1 MSKSRIPLV
10 LRAGAALVAAAAL
23 TIGGAAIAEAHVHVT
38 PDTTAAGGY
47 SVLTFRVPTESD
59 TAGTVGLEVDL
70 PTDTPFT
77 FVAVEPIPGWKAVV
91 TQGDLPK
98 PVEVDGTTITKAAT
112 KVTWTAEGS
121 TQVAPG
127 QFQQFLLQAGPLPKE
142 GTTVTLPAKQTY
154 SDGKVVNWNEP
165 TVAGQAEP
173 EDPAPAFEV
182 TAAAAGDDDTAAPV
196 ATAVF
201 NSSNSDSTA
210 RWLGGG
216 GLAVGVIG
224 LLLAAVAWRRLVTLT
239 KSSAA
244 GTPSNNGT
252 NSDTPSNST
261 SQGSAV

>member
-1 MSKSRIPLV
+1 
-10 LRAGAALVAAAAL
+10 
-23 TIGGAAIAEAHVHVT
+23 
-38 PDTTAAGGY
+38 
-47 SVLTFRVPTESD
+47 VPTESD
-59 TAGTVGLEVDL
+59 TAGTVKLEVDL
-70 PTDTPFT
+70 PTGTPFT

-112 KVTWTAEGS
+112 KVTWTAQGS

-173 EDPAPAFEV
+173 ENPAPTFEV
-182 TAAAAGDDDTAAPV
+182 TAAAAGDDDDAAP
-196 ATAVF
+196 ATPATTTG
-201 NSSNSDSTA
+201 SDSSSSSDPTA
-210 RWLGGG
+210 RWLGAG

-224 LLLAAVAWRRLVTLT
+224 LLLAAVAWRRLATLT
-239 KSSAA
+239 KVPAASSSSA
-244 GTPSNNGT
+244 SNNDT
-252 NSDTPSNST
+252 TSDS